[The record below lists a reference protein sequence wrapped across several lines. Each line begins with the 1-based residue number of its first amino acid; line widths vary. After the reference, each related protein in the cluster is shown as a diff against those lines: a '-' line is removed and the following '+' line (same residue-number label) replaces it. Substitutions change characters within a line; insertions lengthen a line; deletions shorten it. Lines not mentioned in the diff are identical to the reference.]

1 MTRTVA
7 TEKVVTEPLRPIELH
22 QVDRLAL
29 NRKLDA
35 ALKSV
40 TKKLD
45 KNIIA
50 LGDKF
55 PNEACEGGK
64 WAPTGNVEW
73 TTSFWTGQLWLM
85 WELTG
90 DDKYREAA
98 ERYLPSFAE
107 RLDLRIETA
116 THDLGFLYTLSCIN
130 AWRLTGNETA
140 RQTALQAADILME
153 RYNPVAKI
161 IQAWG
166 DLNDPEQQGRMI
178 IDCNM
183 NLPLL
188 YWASEQTGDARY
200 AQAATAHAQQ
210 AAKYIV
216 RPDSSTFHTFY
227 MDVETGEP
235 RFGNTHQGF
244 SDTSCWSRGQ
254 AWGIYGFLLTY
265 LYTGDTSMVDLTRS
279 LAHYFI
285 NRLPED
291 DVCHWDLALL
301 GTDAVR
307 DSSAAAITACG
318 LLELVNTLPVLDE
331 HRAHYE
337 EMALRIIQSLTD
349 NYLARD
355 DEACEGLLKH
365 SVYHMASGK
374 GVDECCSWGDY
385 FYLEALTRVR
395 KVWNLYW

>member
-40 TKKLD
+40 TKKMD

-90 DDKYREAA
+90 DDKYRQAA

-107 RLDLRIETA
+107 RLDQRIETA